1 MTNDMMKI
9 SKTSAINKN
18 TLILKEDSKNN
29 SSERDTQYSERRA
42 RQADGIQRTAQS
54 GMQSKNDTDLAHRNF
69 AIHQKIL
76 IIFGKKIPLRE

>member
-1 MTNDMMKI
+1 VNEIGSIQKD
-9 SKTSAINKN
+9 A
-18 TLILKEDSKNN
+18 
-29 SSERDTQYSERRA
+29 RDKLMA
-42 RQADGIQRTAQS
+42 IQRTAQS